1 MVAEGP
7 RQTRL
12 KNVTELQ
19 GKHFTTHTFVIF
31 TAVVIRGGV
40 VYLTS
45 RLSHTRI
52 ETQASGKQSDSLSS
66 VMGSTL
72 LLGTKLGPLYL
83 ENIQYGT
90 ANDLNNLIIFNVLGL
105 TW

>member
-40 VYLTS
+40 AYLTS
-45 RLSHTRI
+45 RLFTHSNRNAGFWKTKRLVI
-52 ETQASGKQSDSLSS
+52 ISDGKYFTSRYQNR
-66 VMGSTL
+66 T
-72 LLGTKLGPLYL
+72 T
-83 ENIQYGT
+83 
-90 ANDLNNLIIFNVLGL
+90 VLGKYIKKTIL
-105 TW
+105 